1 MTLVNK
7 PLNKKYPSVREVS
20 DTERINMVKEM
31 FATITRKYDFL
42 NHLLSLRRDVAWR
55 RFTVKKMRF
64 FNTSRLLDVACGT
77 ADLAIDAARRL
88 SGINIIGIDFVYE
101 MLDAGRDKV
110 ERKGLS
116 RRITLMQSDAME
128 LPFCDNAFDVVA
140 VAFGVR
146 NMPNREKALKE
157 MLRVTA
163 PGGSVMVL
171 EMTFIQNR
179 IFKIIYH
186 IYLNYL
192 LPRLAKHFSP
202 NPAAYHYLADSIMN
216 FPNPDA
222 FATMMEA
229 TGMVDVKKYP
239 LTFGITYLHTGT
251 KPGA

>member
-1 MTLVNK
+1 MRDVT
-7 PLNKKYPSVREVS
+7 
-20 DTERINMVKEM
+20 DTERIGMVKEM
-31 FATITRKYDFL
+31 FSTVTKKYDFL

-77 ADLAIDAARRL
+77 ADLSIEAARRH
-88 SGINIIGIDFVYE
+88 SRIKITGIDFVYE
-101 MLDAGRDKV
+101 MLDVGRDKV
-110 ERKGLS
+110 EKKGLNH
-116 RRITLMQSDAME
+116 RITLMQSDALE
-128 LPFCDNAFDVVA
+128 LPFCDNSFDAVA

-146 NMPNREKALKE
+146 NMPNREKALEE

-171 EMTFIQNR
+171 EMTFVQSR
-179 IFKIIYH
+179 LFKIMYH

-222 FATMMEA
+222 FAAMMETA
-229 TGMVDVKKYP
+229 GMVNVKKYP
-239 LTFGITYLHTGT
+239 LTLGVTYLHIGT
-251 KPGA
+251 KPQ